1 MSKLGA
7 GLVAFVILVAAVAG
21 GLYLFS
27 LAPSPGEDIGTV
39 ETMVI
44 DFTPMDRLAGSQDAA
59 TSDVL
64 IYRNIDGEWVQ
75 QEEVVMD
82 AASKASVLLY
92 TTGEQIGLYIRD
104 DTDVSICEQYL
115 LVTVPRASSAEV
127 YGSAFQYTIWNVD
140 REVTMPMT
148 IESGGVEI
156 TDGELEDLSTNGWDT
171 AYAYLDV
178 EMRPDQDD
186 MGYVNTDNFLL
197 GQKNNHYFIM
207 DISDVSGSTLGGW
220 YKFNVLGS
228 GFQTFDRNDH
238 RYYVWALSD
247 ADIERNL
254 QASGIYSPDGLWQLN
269 NLAVDLTSFS
279 AGNNITISYDY
290 IMYADWDHF
299 VSSGSWGADVELAGE
314 ETFYIQY

>member
-7 GLVAFVILVAAVAG
+7 LVIVILLIAGIAG
-21 GLYLFS
+21 GLYLFTI
-27 LAPSPGEDIGTV
+27 APIDEKGTV

-44 DFTPMDRLAGSQDAA
+44 DFTPMDKLAGSLDAA

-64 IYRNIDGEWVQ
+64 IYRNIDGNWVY
-75 QEEVVMD
+75 QEEVVMTG
-82 AASKASVLLY
+82 ASVASVLLY
-92 TTGEQIGLYIRD
+92 TTGEQIGLHVRD
-104 DTDVSICEQYL
+104 DTDTSICEQYL

-148 IESGGVEI
+148 IESGGTEI
-156 TDGELEDLSTNGWDT
+156 TDGELEDLSNNGWTT
-171 AYAYLDV
+171 AIAYLDI
-178 EMRPDQDD
+178 ELRPDQDD
-186 MGYVNTDNFLL
+186 MGYINTDNFLL
-197 GQKNNHYFIM
+197 DQKNNHYFIM

-220 YKFNVLGS
+220 YKFNILGG

-238 RYYVWALSD
+238 RYYVWPLTD

-254 QASGIYSPDGLWQLN
+254 QASGVYSPDGLWQLN

-279 AGNNITISYDY
+279 VGNNITISYDY
-290 IMYADWDHF
+290 IMYADYDHF
-299 VSSGSWGADVELAGE
+299 KTRGSWGPNVELTTA
-314 ETFYIQY
+314 ETFVIQY